1 MKEYHNICVPLPFI
15 VDRFKHIMNLLRIL
29 LVVSVFQLQAQK
41 TIDPNY
47 FSNPLD
53 IPMILSGSFGELR
66 NNHFHSGLDIKTQ
79 QRSGVPVY
87 APADGYVSR
96 IKVGHYG
103 YGKALYIKHPN
114 GYSTVYAHLQKFE
127 PAIQDF
133 VKQNQYKK
141 ERYEIELFPKENSL
155 LVKKGDLIAY
165 TGNSGSSGGP
175 HLHYEIRDSYSRP
188 MNPMLFG
195 LEIPDSKDP
204 SITSV
209 FAYPTSNDA
218 SVNNSMTPVKLRII
232 KQKDGTYKTE
242 KISAYGKIGF
252 GIAATDQQ
260 NGAYNKNGV
269 YRIKTSYN
277 GKPKIDIKFEK
288 ISFDETRYLNRYI
301 DYTYFKEHKIKIQK
315 LFRQTNNPLSIITQE
330 DDNGFVDVADGFSS
344 NFTIEIKDYQ
354 GNLTQIMVPVIGKK
368 DSLVVKTELPKDLQY
383 IPSESSSTI
392 QRGVFTVDFPKN
404 ALYQGRYLDIKTSG
418 DTLHLHKDNIPVH
431 KNISISMDIS
441 NYNTLDKNK
450 LYIARQAYK
459 NTFYYT
465 TTRRKNNIL
474 TAKTRTLGSY
484 TLFMD
489 TIAPSIKAVNFT
501 DGKWISNNK
510 TLKIKIEDSHSGISS
525 YRATLNG
532 KFILMEY
539 NYKKDVLTYDFN
551 DDIVTDTQN
560 NLRLIVTDNVGNSS
574 TFEAIFFRKKL

>member
-1 MKEYHNICVPLPFI
+1 
-15 VDRFKHIMNLLRIL
+15 MNLLRIL
-29 LVVSVFQLQAQK
+29 LVISVFQLQAQK

-53 IPMILSGSFGELR
+53 IPMVLSGSFGELR
-66 NNHFHSGLDIKTQ
+66 SNHFHSGLDIKTQ
-79 QRSGVPVY
+79 QRSGVPIY

-127 PAIQDF
+127 TTIQDF
-133 VKQNQYKK
+133 VKKSQYKK
-141 ERYEIELFPKENSL
+141 ERYEIELFPKESSL

-175 HLHYEIRDSYSRP
+175 HLHYEIRDAYSRP

-195 LEIPDSKDP
+195 LEIPDTKDP
-204 SITSV
+204 SVTSV
-209 FAYPTSNDA
+209 LAYPMSDDA
-218 SVNNSMTPVKLRII
+218 TVNQSSEPVKLRLI
-232 KQKDGTYKTE
+232 KQKDGSYKTE

-252 GIAATDQQ
+252 GIATTDQQ

-269 YRIKTSYN
+269 YRIKTTYN

-288 ISFDETRYLNRYI
+288 FSFDETRYLNRYI

-330 DDNGFVDVADGFSS
+330 DDNGFVNVADGFSS
-344 NFTIEIKDYQ
+344 NYTIEIKDYQ
-354 GNLTQIMVPVIGKK
+354 GNLVHITIPVIGKK
-368 DSLVVKTELPKDLQY
+368 DDIVVKKELPNDLQY

-404 ALYQGRYLDIKTSG
+404 ALYQGSYLNIKTSG
-418 DTLHLHKDNIPVH
+418 DTLHLHTDNIPVH

-441 NYNTLDKNK
+441 NYNALDKNK

-459 NTFYYT
+459 NTSYYT
-465 TTRRKNNIL
+465 TTRREKNIL
-474 TAKTRTLGSY
+474 TAKTRILGSY

-489 TIAPSIKAVNFT
+489 TIAPTIKAANFT

-532 KFILMEY
+532 RFILMEY

-551 DDIVTDTQN
+551 DNIITDTKN
-560 NLRLIVTDNVGNSS
+560 NLRLIVTDNVGNST

>member
-1 MKEYHNICVPLPFI
+1 
-15 VDRFKHIMNLLRIL
+15 MNLLRIL
-29 LVVSVFQLQAQK
+29 LVISVFQLQAQK

-53 IPMILSGSFGELR
+53 IPMVLSGSFGELR
-66 NNHFHSGLDIKTQ
+66 SNHFHSGLDIKTQ
-79 QRSGVPVY
+79 QRSGVPIY

-114 GYSTVYAHLQKFE
+114 GYSTVYAHLQRFE
-127 PAIQDF
+127 TTIQDF
-133 VKQNQYKK
+133 VKQSQYKK

-175 HLHYEIRDSYSRP
+175 HLHYEIRDAYSRP

-195 LEIPDSKDP
+195 LEIPDTKDP
-204 SITSV
+204 SVTSV
-209 FAYPTSNDA
+209 LAYPVSDDA
-218 SVNNSMTPVKLRII
+218 TVNQSSEPVKLRLI
-232 KQKDGTYKTE
+232 KQKDGSYKTE

-252 GIAATDQQ
+252 GIATTDQQ

-269 YRIKTSYN
+269 YRIKTTYN

-330 DDNGFVDVADGFSS
+330 DDNGFVNVADGFSS
-344 NFTIEIKDYQ
+344 NYTIEIKDYQ
-354 GNLTQIMVPVIGKK
+354 GNLVHITIPVIGKK
-368 DSLVVKTELPKDLQY
+368 DDIVVKKELPNDLQY

-404 ALYQGRYLDIKTSG
+404 ALYQGSYLNIKTSG
-418 DTLHLHKDNIPVH
+418 DTLHLHTDNIPVH

-441 NYNTLDKNK
+441 NYNALDKNK

-459 NTFYYT
+459 NTSYYT
-465 TTRRKNNIL
+465 TTRREKNIL
-474 TAKTRTLGSY
+474 TAKTRILGSY

-489 TIAPSIKAVNFT
+489 TIAPTIKAANFT

-532 KFILMEY
+532 RFILMEY

-551 DDIVTDTQN
+551 DNIITDTKN
-560 NLRLIVTDNVGNSS
+560 NLRLIVTDNVGNST

>member
-1 MKEYHNICVPLPFI
+1 
-15 VDRFKHIMNLLRIL
+15 MNLLRIL
-29 LVVSVFQLQAQK
+29 LVISVFQLQAQK

-53 IPMILSGSFGELR
+53 IPMVLSGSFGELR
-66 NNHFHSGLDIKTQ
+66 SNHFHSGLDIKTQ
-79 QRSGVPVY
+79 QRSGVPIY

-127 PAIQDF
+127 TTIQDF
-133 VKQNQYKK
+133 VKQSQYKK

-175 HLHYEIRDSYSRP
+175 HLHYEIRDAYSRP

-195 LEIPDSKDP
+195 LEIPDTKDP
-204 SITSV
+204 SVTSV
-209 FAYPTSNDA
+209 LAYPVSDDA
-218 SVNNSMTPVKLRII
+218 TVNQSSEPVKLRLI
-232 KQKDGTYKTE
+232 KQKDGSYKTE

-252 GIAATDQQ
+252 GIATTDQQ

-330 DDNGFVDVADGFSS
+330 DDNGFVNVADGFSS
-344 NFTIEIKDYQ
+344 NYTIEIKDYQ
-354 GNLTQIMVPVIGKK
+354 GNLVHITIPVIGKK
-368 DSLVVKTELPKDLQY
+368 DNTVAKKELPNDLQY

-404 ALYQGRYLDIKTSG
+404 ALYQGSYLNIKTSG
-418 DTLHLHKDNIPVH
+418 DTLHLHTDNIPVH

-441 NYNTLDKNK
+441 NYNALDKNK

-459 NTFYYT
+459 NTSYYT
-465 TTRRKNNIL
+465 TTRREKNIL
-474 TAKTRTLGSY
+474 TAKTRILGSY

-489 TIAPSIKAVNFT
+489 TIAPTIKAANFT

-532 KFILMEY
+532 RFILMEY

-551 DDIVTDTQN
+551 DNIITDTKN
-560 NLRLIVTDNVGNSS
+560 NLRLIVTDNVGNST

>member
-1 MKEYHNICVPLPFI
+1 
-15 VDRFKHIMNLLRIL
+15 MNLLRIL
-29 LVVSVFQLQAQK
+29 LVISVFQLQAQK

-53 IPMILSGSFGELR
+53 IPMVLSGSFGELR

-79 QRSGVPVY
+79 QRSGVPIY

-209 FAYPTSNDA
+209 LAYPTSNDA
-218 SVNNSMTPVKLRII
+218 SVNHSMTPVKLRII

-252 GIAATDQQ
+252 GIATTDQQ

-269 YRIKTSYN
+269 YRIKTTYN

-330 DDNGFVDVADGFSS
+330 DDNGFVDVVDGFSS
-344 NFTIEIKDYQ
+344 NYTIEIIDYQ
-354 GNLTQIMVPVIGKK
+354 GNLTQITIPVIGEK
-368 DSLVVKTELPKDLQY
+368 DSLVVKKELPKDLQY
-383 IPSESSSTI
+383 IPSESSSSI

-404 ALYQGRYLDIKTSG
+404 ALYQGSYLDIKTSG
-418 DTLHLHKDNIPVH
+418 DTLHLHTDNIPVH

-459 NTFYYT
+459 NKYYYT
-465 TTRRKNNIL
+465 TTRREKNIL
-474 TAKTRTLGSY
+474 TAKTRILGSY

-489 TIAPSIKAVNFT
+489 TIAPTIKAVNFT

-532 KFILMEY
+532 RFILMEY

-551 DDIVTDTQN
+551 DNIVTDTQN
-560 NLRLIVTDNVGNSS
+560 NLRLIVTDNVGNST

>member
-1 MKEYHNICVPLPFI
+1 
-15 VDRFKHIMNLLRIL
+15 MNLLRIL
-29 LVVSVFQLQAQK
+29 LVISVFQLQAQK

-53 IPMILSGSFGELR
+53 IPMVLSGSFGELR
-66 NNHFHSGLDIKTQ
+66 SNHFHSGLDIKTQ
-79 QRSGVPVY
+79 QRSGVPIY

-127 PAIQDF
+127 TTIQDF
-133 VKQNQYKK
+133 VKKSQYKK
-141 ERYEIELFPKENSL
+141 ERYEIELFPKESSL

-175 HLHYEIRDSYSRP
+175 HLHYEIRDAYSRP

-195 LEIPDSKDP
+195 LEIPDTKDP
-204 SITSV
+204 SVTSV
-209 FAYPTSNDA
+209 LAYPVSDDA
-218 SVNNSMTPVKLRII
+218 TVNQSSEPVKLRLI
-232 KQKDGTYKTE
+232 KQKDGSYKTE

-252 GIAATDQQ
+252 GIATTDQQ

-330 DDNGFVDVADGFSS
+330 DDNGFVNVADGFSS
-344 NFTIEIKDYQ
+344 NYTIEIKDYQ
-354 GNLTQIMVPVIGKK
+354 GNLVHITIPVIGKK
-368 DSLVVKTELPKDLQY
+368 DDIVVKKELPNDLQY

-404 ALYQGRYLDIKTSG
+404 ALYQGSYLNIKTSG
-418 DTLHLHKDNIPVH
+418 DTLHLHTDNIPVH

-459 NTFYYT
+459 NTSYYT
-465 TTRRKNNIL
+465 TTRREKNIL
-474 TAKTRTLGSY
+474 TAKTRILGSY

-489 TIAPSIKAVNFT
+489 TIAPTIKAANFT

-532 KFILMEY
+532 RFILMEY

-551 DDIVTDTQN
+551 DNIITDTKN
-560 NLRLIVTDNVGNSS
+560 NLRLIVTDNVGNST

>member
-1 MKEYHNICVPLPFI
+1 
-15 VDRFKHIMNLLRIL
+15 MNLLRIL
-29 LVVSVFQLQAQK
+29 LVISVFQLQAQK

-53 IPMILSGSFGELR
+53 IPMVLSGSFGELR
-66 NNHFHSGLDIKTQ
+66 SNHFHSGLDIKTQ
-79 QRSGVPVY
+79 QRSGVPIY

-127 PAIQDF
+127 TTIQDF
-133 VKQNQYKK
+133 VKQSQYKK
-141 ERYEIELFPKENSL
+141 ERYEIELFPKESSL

-175 HLHYEIRDSYSRP
+175 HLHYEIRDAYSRP

-195 LEIPDSKDP
+195 LEIPDTKDP
-204 SITSV
+204 SVTSV
-209 FAYPTSNDA
+209 LAYPVSDDA
-218 SVNNSMTPVKLRII
+218 TVNQSSEPVKLRLI
-232 KQKDGTYKTE
+232 KQKDGSYKTE

-252 GIAATDQQ
+252 GIATTDQQ

-269 YRIKTSYN
+269 YRIKTTYN

-288 ISFDETRYLNRYI
+288 FSFDETRYLNRYI

-330 DDNGFVDVADGFSS
+330 DDNGFVNVADGFSS
-344 NFTIEIKDYQ
+344 NYTIEIKDYQ
-354 GNLTQIMVPVIGKK
+354 GNLVHITIPVIGKK
-368 DSLVVKTELPKDLQY
+368 DDIVVKKELPNDLQY

-392 QRGVFTVDFPKN
+392 QRGVFTIDFPKN
-404 ALYQGRYLDIKTSG
+404 ALYQGSYLNIKTSG
-418 DTLHLHKDNIPVH
+418 DTLHLHTDNIPVH

-441 NYNTLDKNK
+441 NYNALDKNK

-459 NTFYYT
+459 NTSYYT
-465 TTRRKNNIL
+465 TTRREKNIL
-474 TAKTRTLGSY
+474 TAKTRILGSY

-489 TIAPSIKAVNFT
+489 TIAPTIKAANFT

-532 KFILMEY
+532 RFILMEY

-551 DDIVTDTQN
+551 DNIITDTKN
-560 NLRLIVTDNVGNSS
+560 NLRLIVTDNVGNST

>member
-1 MKEYHNICVPLPFI
+1 
-15 VDRFKHIMNLLRIL
+15 MNLLRIL
-29 LVVSVFQLQAQK
+29 LVISVFQLQAQK

-53 IPMILSGSFGELR
+53 IPMVLSGSFGELR

-79 QRSGVPVY
+79 QRSGVPIY

-127 PAIQDF
+127 TTIQDF
-133 VKQNQYKK
+133 VKQSQYKK
-141 ERYEIELFPKENSL
+141 ERYEIELFPKESSL

-175 HLHYEIRDSYSRP
+175 HLHYEIRDAYSRP

-195 LEIPDSKDP
+195 LEIPDTKDP
-204 SITSV
+204 SVTSV
-209 FAYPTSNDA
+209 LAYPMSDDA
-218 SVNNSMTPVKLRII
+218 TVNQSSEPVKLRLI
-232 KQKDGTYKTE
+232 KQKDGSYKTE

-252 GIAATDQQ
+252 GIATTDQQ

-288 ISFDETRYLNRYI
+288 FSFDETRYLNRYI

-330 DDNGFVDVADGFSS
+330 DDNGFVNVADGFSS
-344 NFTIEIKDYQ
+344 NYNIEIKDYQ
-354 GNLTQIMVPVIGKK
+354 GNLVHITIPVIGKK
-368 DSLVVKTELPKDLQY
+368 DNTVAKKELPNDLQY

-404 ALYQGRYLDIKTSG
+404 ALYQGSYLNIKTSG
-418 DTLHLHKDNIPVH
+418 DTLHLHTDNIPVH

-459 NTFYYT
+459 NTSYYT
-465 TTRRKNNIL
+465 TTRREKNIL
-474 TAKTRTLGSY
+474 TAKTRILGSY

-489 TIAPSIKAVNFT
+489 TITPTIKAANFT

-532 KFILMEY
+532 RFILMEY

-551 DDIVTDTQN
+551 DNIITDTQN
-560 NLRLIVTDNVGNSS
+560 NLRLIVTDNVGNST

>member
-1 MKEYHNICVPLPFI
+1 
-15 VDRFKHIMNLLRIL
+15 MNLLRIL
-29 LVVSVFQLQAQK
+29 LVISVFQLQAQK

-53 IPMILSGSFGELR
+53 IPMVLSGSFGELR
-66 NNHFHSGLDIKTQ
+66 SNHFHSGLDIKTQ
-79 QRSGVPVY
+79 QRSGVPIY

-127 PAIQDF
+127 TTIQDF
-133 VKQNQYKK
+133 VKKSQYKK

-175 HLHYEIRDSYSRP
+175 HLHYEIRDAYSRP

-195 LEIPDSKDP
+195 LEIPDTKDP
-204 SITSV
+204 SVTSV
-209 FAYPTSNDA
+209 LAYPVSDDA
-218 SVNNSMTPVKLRII
+218 TVNQSSEPVKLRLI
-232 KQKDGTYKTE
+232 KQKDGSYKTE

-252 GIAATDQQ
+252 GIATTDQQ

-288 ISFDETRYLNRYI
+288 FSFDETRYLNRYI

-330 DDNGFVDVADGFSS
+330 DDNGFVNVADGFSS
-344 NFTIEIKDYQ
+344 NYTIEIKDYQ
-354 GNLTQIMVPVIGKK
+354 GNLVHITIPVIGKK
-368 DSLVVKTELPKDLQY
+368 DNTVAKKELPNDLQY

-404 ALYQGRYLDIKTSG
+404 ALYQGSYLNIKTSG
-418 DTLHLHKDNIPVH
+418 DTLHLHTDNIPVH

-459 NTFYYT
+459 NTSYYT
-465 TTRRKNNIL
+465 TTRREKNIL
-474 TAKTRTLGSY
+474 TAKTRILGSY

-489 TIAPSIKAVNFT
+489 TIAPTIKAANFT

-551 DDIVTDTQN
+551 DNIITDTKN
-560 NLRLIVTDNVGNSS
+560 NLRLIVTDNVGNST

>member
-1 MKEYHNICVPLPFI
+1 
-15 VDRFKHIMNLLRIL
+15 MNLLRIL
-29 LVVSVFQLQAQK
+29 LVISVFQLQAQK

-53 IPMILSGSFGELR
+53 IPMVLSGSFGELR
-66 NNHFHSGLDIKTQ
+66 SNHFHSGLDIKTQ
-79 QRSGVPVY
+79 QRSGVPIY

-127 PAIQDF
+127 NTIQDF
-133 VKQNQYKK
+133 VKKSQYKK
-141 ERYEIELFPKENSL
+141 ERYEIELFPKESSL

-175 HLHYEIRDSYSRP
+175 HLHYEIRDAYSRP

-195 LEIPDSKDP
+195 LEIPDTKDP
-204 SITSV
+204 SVTSV
-209 FAYPTSNDA
+209 LAYPVSDDA
-218 SVNNSMTPVKLRII
+218 TVNQSSEPVKLRLI
-232 KQKDGTYKTE
+232 KQKDGSYKTE

-252 GIAATDQQ
+252 GIATTDQQ

-288 ISFDETRYLNRYI
+288 FSFDETRYLNRYI

-330 DDNGFVDVADGFSS
+330 DDNGFVNVADGFSS
-344 NFTIEIKDYQ
+344 NYTIEIKDYQ
-354 GNLTQIMVPVIGKK
+354 GNLVHITIPVIGKK
-368 DSLVVKTELPKDLQY
+368 DNTVAKKELPNDLQY

-404 ALYQGRYLDIKTSG
+404 ALYQGSYLNIKTSG
-418 DTLHLHKDNIPVH
+418 DTLHLHTDNIPVH

-459 NTFYYT
+459 NTSYYT
-465 TTRRKNNIL
+465 TTRREKNIL
-474 TAKTRTLGSY
+474 TAKTRILGSY

-489 TIAPSIKAVNFT
+489 TIAPTIKAANFT

-532 KFILMEY
+532 RFILMEY

-551 DDIVTDTQN
+551 DNIITDTQN
-560 NLRLIVTDNVGNSS
+560 NLRLIVTDNVGNST

>member
-1 MKEYHNICVPLPFI
+1 
-15 VDRFKHIMNLLRIL
+15 MNLLRIL
-29 LVVSVFQLQAQK
+29 LIISVFQLQAQK

-53 IPMILSGSFGELR
+53 IPMVLSGSFGELR
-66 NNHFHSGLDIKTQ
+66 SNHFHSGLDIKTQ
-79 QRSGVPVY
+79 QRSGVPIY

-127 PAIQDF
+127 TTIQDF
-133 VKQNQYKK
+133 VKKSQYKK
-141 ERYEIELFPKENSL
+141 ERYEIELFPKESSL

-175 HLHYEIRDSYSRP
+175 HLHYEIRDAYSRP

-195 LEIPDSKDP
+195 LEIPDTKDP
-204 SITSV
+204 SVTSV
-209 FAYPTSNDA
+209 LAYPVSDDA
-218 SVNNSMTPVKLRII
+218 TVNQSSEPVKLRLI
-232 KQKDGTYKTE
+232 KQKDGSYKTE

-252 GIAATDQQ
+252 GIATTDQQ

-269 YRIKTSYN
+269 YRIKTTYN

-288 ISFDETRYLNRYI
+288 FSFDETRYLNRYI

-330 DDNGFVDVADGFSS
+330 DDNGFVNVADGFSS
-344 NFTIEIKDYQ
+344 NYTIEIKDYQ
-354 GNLTQIMVPVIGKK
+354 GNLVHITIPVIGKK
-368 DSLVVKTELPKDLQY
+368 DDIVVKKELPNDLQY

-404 ALYQGRYLDIKTSG
+404 ALYQGSYLNIKTSG
-418 DTLHLHKDNIPVH
+418 DTLHLHTDNIPVH

-441 NYNTLDKNK
+441 NYNALDKNK

-459 NTFYYT
+459 NTSYYT
-465 TTRRKNNIL
+465 TTRREKNIL
-474 TAKTRTLGSY
+474 TAKTRILGSY

-489 TIAPSIKAVNFT
+489 TIAPTIKAANFT

-532 KFILMEY
+532 RFILMEY

-551 DDIVTDTQN
+551 DNIITDTKN
-560 NLRLIVTDNVGNSS
+560 NLRLIVTDNVGNST

>member
-1 MKEYHNICVPLPFI
+1 
-15 VDRFKHIMNLLRIL
+15 MNLLRIL
-29 LVVSVFQLQAQK
+29 LVISVFQLQAQK

-53 IPMILSGSFGELR
+53 IPMVLSGSFGELR

-79 QRSGVPVY
+79 QRSGVPIY

-127 PAIQDF
+127 TTIQDF
-133 VKQNQYKK
+133 VKQSQYKK
-141 ERYEIELFPKENSL
+141 ERYEIELFPKESSL

-175 HLHYEIRDSYSRP
+175 HLHYEIRDAYSRP

-195 LEIPDSKDP
+195 LEIPDTKDP
-204 SITSV
+204 SVTSV
-209 FAYPTSNDA
+209 LAYPMSDDA
-218 SVNNSMTPVKLRII
+218 TVNQSSEPVKLRLI
-232 KQKDGTYKTE
+232 KQKDGSYKTE

-252 GIAATDQQ
+252 GIATTDQQ

-288 ISFDETRYLNRYI
+288 FSFDETRYLNRYI

-330 DDNGFVDVADGFSS
+330 DDNGFVNVADGFSS
-344 NFTIEIKDYQ
+344 NYNIEIKDYQ
-354 GNLTQIMVPVIGKK
+354 GNLVHITIPVIGKK
-368 DSLVVKTELPKDLQY
+368 DNTVAKKELPNDLQY

-404 ALYQGRYLDIKTSG
+404 ALYQGSYLNIKTSG
-418 DTLHLHKDNIPVH
+418 DTLHLHTDNIPVH

-459 NTFYYT
+459 NTSYYT
-465 TTRRKNNIL
+465 TTRREKNIL
-474 TAKTRTLGSY
+474 TAKTRILGSY

-489 TIAPSIKAVNFT
+489 TIAPSIKAANFT

-532 KFILMEY
+532 RFILMEY

-551 DDIVTDTQN
+551 DNIITDTQN
-560 NLRLIVTDNVGNSS
+560 NLRLIVTDNVGNST

>member
-1 MKEYHNICVPLPFI
+1 
-15 VDRFKHIMNLLRIL
+15 MNLLRIL
-29 LVVSVFQLQAQK
+29 LVISVFQLQAQK

-53 IPMILSGSFGELR
+53 IPMVLSGSFGELR
-66 NNHFHSGLDIKTQ
+66 SNHFHSGLDIKTQ
-79 QRSGVPVY
+79 QRSGVPIY

-114 GYSTVYAHLQKFE
+114 GYSTVYAHLQRFE
-127 PAIQDF
+127 TTIQDF
-133 VKQNQYKK
+133 VKQSQYKK
-141 ERYEIELFPKENSL
+141 ERYEIELFPKESSL

-175 HLHYEIRDSYSRP
+175 HLHYEIRDAYSRP

-195 LEIPDSKDP
+195 LEIPDTKDP
-204 SITSV
+204 SVTSV
-209 FAYPTSNDA
+209 LAYPVSDDA
-218 SVNNSMTPVKLRII
+218 TVNQSSEPVKLRLI
-232 KQKDGTYKTE
+232 KQKDGSYKTE

-252 GIAATDQQ
+252 GIATTDQQ

-330 DDNGFVDVADGFSS
+330 DDNGFVNVADGFSS
-344 NFTIEIKDYQ
+344 NYTIEIKDYQ
-354 GNLTQIMVPVIGKK
+354 GNLVHITIPVIGKK
-368 DSLVVKTELPKDLQY
+368 DDMVVKKELPNDLQY
-383 IPSESSSTI
+383 IPSESLSTI

-404 ALYQGRYLDIKTSG
+404 ALYQGSYLNIKTSG
-418 DTLHLHKDNIPVH
+418 DTLHLHTDNIPVH

-459 NTFYYT
+459 NTSYYT
-465 TTRRKNNIL
+465 TTRREKNIL
-474 TAKTRTLGSY
+474 TAKTRILGSY

-489 TIAPSIKAVNFT
+489 TIAPTIKAANFT

-532 KFILMEY
+532 RFILMEY

-551 DDIVTDTQN
+551 DNIVTDTQN
-560 NLRLIVTDNVGNSS
+560 NLRLIVTDNVGNST